1 MTAVQNLL
9 IAGRLYINM
18 NTFAML
24 THICEVIA
32 ILVLEPLMTICVL
45 SSSHQLT
52 PTFGSSVVTYKYKSR
67 ISLTKTETA
76 HTVAVSHLQH
86 GPVLNHILLYPLL

>member
-45 SSSHQLT
+45 SSSHQLM
-52 PTFGSSVVTYKYKSR
+52 PTFG
-67 ISLTKTETA
+67 
-76 HTVAVSHLQH
+76 
-86 GPVLNHILLYPLL
+86 

>member
-18 NTFAML
+18 NTFTML
-24 THICEVIA
+24 THVCGVIG

-52 PTFGSSVVTYKYKSR
+52 LTFG
-67 ISLTKTETA
+67 
-76 HTVAVSHLQH
+76 
-86 GPVLNHILLYPLL
+86 